1 MLEIIASCHPERFV
15 LMVRLQPE
23 SQGQL
28 GFSLFRRVKS
38 EVRKERQLP
47 RRGWSDQ
54 MNGMSLLAAS
64 NLISLIP
71 GLTCMFQVVKFLAAL
86 YRVPEGLPSCL
97 PACVRV
103 QCEHGI
109 SSLKGE
115 GGRGHMF
122 F

>member
-1 MLEIIASCHPERFV
+1 
-15 LMVRLQPE
+15 
-23 SQGQL
+23 
-28 GFSLFRRVKS
+28 
-38 EVRKERQLP
+38 
-47 RRGWSDQ
+47 
-54 MNGMSLLAAS
+54 MNGMNLLAAS

-115 GGRGHMF
+115 AGRGTHVLLSCHLLLPCHLEPPLDCLFTFGFALSSISGGEMQQA
-122 F
+122 